1 MPPMHHRK
9 PGHIPAVFRAKPMT
23 GIIVD
28 GVHVSYEMVRMAYE
42 FMPESLYL
50 FTDRFTDCA
59 AMNVSYDDEQDC
71 FVRTAT
77 DGRKIICGSALS
89 MIKAVRNSVEYVG
102 ISMEKAVQMASYY
115 PAKVLGIDKNVGLLE
130 PGYVANLVAYD
141 DNWQV
146 QRVMMGGT
154 WIYERNN

>member
-1 MPPMHHRK
+1 
-9 PGHIPAVFRAKPMT
+9 MT

-102 ISMEKAVQMASYY
+102 ISMEKAVQMVLNGEL
-115 PAKVLGIDKNVGLLE
+115 PDAKTQAAVLKCAMLLSSPVPE
-130 PGYVANLVAYD
+130 L
-141 DNWQV
+141 
-146 QRVMMGGT
+146 
-154 WIYERNN
+154 